1 MESRK
6 REVNKPREGGRMG
19 WILVVIGY
27 TTALCY
33 ETLPTSQKETG
44 APVSDVR
51 LKTSDSSEREE
62 ELNDRIP

>member
-1 MESRK
+1 
-6 REVNKPREGGRMG
+6 MG

-44 APVSDVR
+44 APPPQVG
-51 LKTSDSSEREE
+51 LMIAGCSEREG
-62 ELNDRIP
+62 ELNDRTP

>member
-1 MESRK
+1 
-6 REVNKPREGGRMG
+6 MG
-19 WILVVIGY
+19 WILVVIAY

-51 LKTSDSSEREE
+51 LKTSDCSEREE